1 MVAAVNRR
9 PRAAAARGLET
20 RGRAG
25 RAQRHS
31 SQHPA
36 GASAAHNSPRRA
48 GSSASSRS
56 RLGTGKIGA
65 ACPRSGLCSWPCSRR
80 SAGSRSNSSEHA
92 SGRGLC
98 GNRGQHG
105 PHGCGARGR
114 YLRGGNHTRCRDNGG
129 GSRRLRRSSTATGGV
144 ASSCGRAARWRKYAV
159 RCGKSAAHR
168 SRSAAGSPRG
178 GIPDAGN
185 SGRTPA
191 HNRRASNGTDHG
203 GLDAPQRRSLGS
215 SQCHDHPHG
224 PAPRLTSTAIPD
236 RLCSTPLATG
246 CLLHRR
252 HDHRSGHRRPRRG
265 ASQGSIAA
273 VQGGNGSD
281 RRSIAN
287 WHQHAGGLTSGRGTG
302 RSPSGVQRGRYPAG
316 MVHITQAIPGRR
328 RRPQRRD

>member
-25 RAQRHS
+25 RARRHS

-36 GASAAHNSPRRA
+36 GASAAHNWRRHA
-48 GSSASSRS
+48 CSSAPSRS
-56 RLGTGKIGA
+56 RLGAGKTGD
-65 ACPRSGLCSWPCSRR
+65 ACSRSGLCSCPCSRHG
-80 SAGSRSNSSEHA
+80 AGSRSSFNSSSSSSFSEHA

-114 YLRGGNHTRCRDNGG
+114 HLRGGNHTRCRDNGG

-159 RCGKSAAHR
+159 RCGKSAGHR

-185 SGRTPA
+185 SGRTSA
-191 HNRRASNGTDHG
+191 RNHLAGNGADRG
-203 GLDAPQRRSLGS
+203 GLDAPQ
-215 SQCHDHPHG
+215 
-224 PAPRLTSTAIPD
+224 
-236 RLCSTPLATG
+236 
-246 CLLHRR
+246 
-252 HDHRSGHRRPRRG
+252 
-265 ASQGSIAA
+265 
-273 VQGGNGSD
+273 
-281 RRSIAN
+281 
-287 WHQHAGGLTSGRGTG
+287 
-302 RSPSGVQRGRYPAG
+302 
-316 MVHITQAIPGRR
+316 
-328 RRPQRRD
+328 